1 MNIFHRM
8 LSINYSKST
17 AYILMFLYAVVNL
30 IYALFFPV
38 PYLSDSQNYLN
49 FATNAIHDSQWY
61 PSIHAL
67 YDEWIAAPVYVNCL
81 ILLLKIFHTT
91 TSFQVFNAF
100 LNVTQL
106 LLMYCLTV
114 RFFREKS
121 GLIVVIIYILYLNN
135 LGLVLLNYTELLYGV
150 LILGAINLYFQQD
163 KIIFAYLAGLSLGL
177 ALGVRPTAYSLVLGF
192 LVLYSIDIFHQRAK
206 HLRMFLLILGI
217 ITFVFIQGTISMRNI
232 GQFVYSST
240 TGPANLI
247 MSANDKATGVYD
259 NTIFKKDSILLSK
272 KTYVEKNKYLQKR
285 SLDWMKAHPTK
296 WLSLIPRKIY
306 STFIADDFAITPL
319 IGSNKW
325 SLNKFLKDKN
335 NIQFSQESTVFRSSF
350 LVLQIYHQ
358 LYYLMILAIII
369 YQLFV
374 FVKKWKKVNSLE
386 ILINIYIFTGIA
398 LTFIGSVGNPRY
410 KYSFFTIL
418 FILIAPIISK
428 KILTK
433 VYQS

>member
-1 MNIFHRM
+1 M
-8 LSINYSKST
+8 LSIIHSKST
-17 AYILMFLYAVVNL
+17 VYILIFLYAVVNL
-30 IYALFFPV
+30 IYAFFFPV

-49 FATNAIHDSQWY
+49 FATNAIHDAQWY
-61 PSIHAL
+61 PSINAL
-67 YDEWIAAPVYVNCL
+67 YNEWIAAPVYVNCL
-81 ILLLKIFHTT
+81 IVLLKIFHTT
-91 TSFQVFNAF
+91 TAFQVFNAF
-100 LNVTQL
+100 LNITQL
-106 LLMYCLTV
+106 LLMYRLTV
-114 RFFREKS
+114 RFFGEKS
-121 GLIVVIIYILYLNN
+121 GFIVVLIYILYLNN

-150 LILGAINLYFQQD
+150 LILGAINLFFQQN
-163 KIIFAYLAGLSLGL
+163 KVIFAYFCGLTLGL
-177 ALGVRPTAYSLVLGF
+177 ALGVRPTAYSLILGI
-192 LVLYSIDIFHQRAK
+192 LVLYGIDIFHQRAN
-206 HLRMFLLILGI
+206 HLRMFLLVLGI
-217 ITFVFIQGTISMRNI
+217 ATFVFIQGTISKQNI

-240 TGPANLI
+240 TGPANLV

-319 IGSNKW
+319 LGSNEW

-335 NIQFSQESTVFRSSF
+335 HSQFSQEPTVFRGSF
-350 LVLQIYHQ
+350 LVLQTYHQ
-358 LYYLMILAIII
+358 LYYLIILVIIL
-369 YQLFV
+369 YQLFL
-374 FVKKWKKVNSLE
+374 FVKEWKKVNSLE

-428 KILTK
+428 KMVKK
-433 VYQS
+433 VSQS